1 MGAGEVLGLSPSLSQ
16 ETHSRR
22 ITAICRGPQSSLACL
37 KLPQLGIFFCE
48 LIKNLR
54 LKPELIQMTG
64 RSPFLLLILVLS
76 AAGARADEI
85 FPLPPALQ
93 PDVNFWVS
101 IFTRYDS
108 DEGVLH
114 DNRNLDIVYGRLDL
128 PANLSRRERQRR
140 VKTKRERLQRVL
152 RTLAAGKR
160 DELSDEEARILG
172 LWPAGVSNET
182 FAAAARRVRYQQG
195 LADRFRQGLI
205 RSGRWRDYI
214 EIEFGDLGVPVE
226 LAALPHVES
235 SYNPDARS
243 HVGASGIWQFTRST
257 ARRYLRVDHVIDER
271 NDPFAATS
279 AAGKLLAYNYSI
291 TGNWPMAITAY
302 NHGLSGVRRAMR
314 RYGDTAYVD
323 ILRNYNGRTFGFA
336 SRNFYV
342 AFLAAKRVDQ
352 NAETYFPG
360 IVIDR
365 PIEFA
370 HARLPGFVPADELT
384 KALGVTAT
392 QVAMHNPA
400 LQPTIWQGSKYLPKG
415 FGIRMPAV
423 VLASSIDVLVEKVPP
438 EQWHRK
444 QLPDLFHT
452 IARGDTLSEIA
463 DRYSTR
469 VSTLVALKN
478 LGSRHRIRA
487 WQRLRLPAAGPLP
500 TPKPSATSSTVAA
513 TIAATVAEPA
523 ADAVELKEMTP
534 LMMVG
539 DFASDLLGTLQT
551 ALLSDPSDYSVATDR
566 SIEVQPLETLGHY
579 ADWLGIRTQRLR
591 DINGLAFRTPVVVGQ
606 RIGLEFGAID
616 TKTFED
622 RRIAYHR
629 SQQDRFFRQNV
640 ITGVTE
646 HVVRRGE
653 SIWILAIRKYDV
665 PVWLFRQY
673 NPGLDPNKVTPGTTI
688 RFPTLIASK

>member
-1 MGAGEVLGLSPSLSQ
+1 M
-16 ETHSRR
+16 
-22 ITAICRGPQSSLACL
+22 
-37 KLPQLGIFFCE
+37 KLE
-48 LIKNLR
+48 LTQVAAK
-54 LKPELIQMTG
+54 
-64 RSPFLLLILVLS
+64 SPFLLLILVLS
-76 AAGARADEI
+76 VAGVRADVV
-85 FPLPPALQ
+85 FPLPPELE

-101 IFTRYDS
+101 IFTGYDS

-114 DNRNLDIVYGRLDL
+114 DNRNLDIVYERLDL

-140 VKTKRERLQRVL
+140 VKIRRERLQRVL

-160 DELSDEEARILG
+160 DELSAEEAHILG
-172 LWPAGVSNET
+172 LWPAGISNEML
-182 FAAAARRVRYQQG
+182 AAAVKRIRYQQG

-205 RSGRWRDYI
+205 RAGRWRDYI
-214 EIEFGDLGVPVE
+214 EIEFSDLGVPVE

-235 SYNPDARS
+235 SYNPAARS

-257 ARRYLRVDHVIDER
+257 ARRFLRVDHVIDER

-314 RYGDTAYVD
+314 RHGDTAYVD

-360 IVIDR
+360 IAIDR
-365 PIEFA
+365 PTEFVNI
-370 HARLPGFVPADELT
+370 RLPGYVPADELT

-415 FGIRMPAV
+415 FGIRMPAAA
-423 VLASSIDVLVEKVPP
+423 LASSIDDLVAKVPP

-452 IARGDTLSEIA
+452 IARGDTLSQIA
-463 DRYSTR
+463 ARYSTR
-469 VSTLVALKN
+469 VSTLVALNN

-487 WQRLRLPAAGPLP
+487 GQRLRLPAAGPLP
-500 TPKPSATSSTVAA
+500 TPEPFATSSTVAE
-513 TIAATVAEPA
+513 TIATTGAEPA
-523 ADAVELKEMTP
+523 ADVVELKEMAP
-534 LMMVG
+534 SMMVG
-539 DFASDLLGTLQT
+539 DIASDLLGTLQT
-551 ALLSDPSDYSVATDR
+551 ALLSDPSDYSVATDK

-579 ADWLGIRTQRLR
+579 ADWLGIRTQRVR

-606 RIGLEFGAID
+606 RIRLEFGAID
-616 TKTFED
+616 AKTFED
-622 RRIAYHR
+622 RRVAYHR
-629 SQQDRFFRQNV
+629 SQQDNFFRQNV

-653 SIWILAIRKYDV
+653 SIWILALRKYDV

-673 NPGLDPNKVTPGTTI
+673 NPELDPHKVTPGTTI
-688 RFPTLIASK
+688 RFPTMIATK